1 VQLTINHQ
9 PLTINLKTALFEHC
23 QLYSQTKFKSIV
35 DNYKIMLKI
44 SKLTTFLL
52 ATIASMSFVKTVQA
66 QPTETLT
73 VIVDG
78 IKHQKGQICLRVFSN
93 EKGFP
98 QGDTA
103 GVQSSCISIKGT
115 TLTKQFYGLKPGT
128 YAVGIVDDQN
138 GDHKLN
144 SNLFGIP
151 EEGFGVSNN
160 PTVSIATGS
169 PKFSLSSF
177 VVNKNTTI
185 KIHMKYSL
193 DK

>member
-1 VQLTINHQ
+1 
-9 PLTINLKTALFEHC
+9 
-23 QLYSQTKFKSIV
+23 
-35 DNYKIMLKI
+35 MLRI
-44 SKLTTFLL
+44 SKLSTFLL

-66 QPTETLT
+66 QPTATLT

-78 IKHQKGQICLRVFSN
+78 IKHQKGQVCLRVFSN
-93 EKGFP
+93 ERGFP
-98 QGDTA
+98 QGDSG
-103 GVQSSCISIKGT
+103 GVESGCTQIKGT

-144 SNLFGIP
+144 SNFLGIP

-160 PTVSIATGS
+160 PTISIATGS
-169 PKFSLSSF
+169 PKFSQSSF